1 MKFFELR
8 LLNKKQLRNGLIMYN
23 YTVYVKR
30 LNDNFKKQ
38 EHTKIVD
45 STISNAKWQQQCNST
60 DTNTPKS
67 KFVWNNK

>member
-30 LNDNFKKQ
+30 LNDKFKKQ
-38 EHTKIVD
+38 EHTEIVD
-45 STISNAKWQQQCNST
+45 STISNTK
-60 DTNTPKS
+60 
-67 KFVWNNK
+67 